1 MGYWGLVLPSSL
13 GGVSDLAH
21 DAALGNLVKKFV
33 AASSTF
39 DLRSSRLLP
48 SCTSLAISRHS
59 PELHSAMM

>member
-1 MGYWGLVLPSSL
+1 MQADNVMGYWGLVLPSSL

-48 SCTSLAISRHS
+48 VMHIPRY
-59 PELHSAMM
+59 

>member
-33 AASSTF
+33 AANSNFTN
-39 DLRSSRLLP
+39 LP
-48 SCTSLAISRHS
+48 L
-59 PELHSAMM
+59 